1 MFYLFTLLKMMD
13 WGVYHF
19 CSGVLVVT
27 SPLDFFNNFEIV
39 FVILIILFLVWLVLN
54 KTFHIEYVLD

>member
-1 MFYLFTLLKMMD
+1 
-13 WGVYHF
+13 
-19 CSGVLVVT
+19 VVT